1 TYFSEMYKILLSR
14 RSEIL
19 GNIEE
24 ELNKGITKLKQHIN
38 KYLVDFPFDNES
50 LEIIV
55 SRDISFHD
63 FINYDIQKHE
73 IVLTFNDE
81 TGLYLDLKVSGT
93 FVFDLFKPT
102 HKESEP
108 YRQYTCILDDF
119 PMTVQF
125 QVHFI
130 DDDNKF

>member
-1 TYFSEMYKILLSR
+1 IKNYFEEKQEYCYLFSIDNDFKELDNKYVKVQDKETIETYFSEMYKILLSR

-73 IVLTFNDE
+73 IVLTFND
-81 TGLYLDLKVSGT
+81 
-93 FVFDLFKPT
+93 
-102 HKESEP
+102 
-108 YRQYTCILDDF
+108 
-119 PMTVQF
+119 
-125 QVHFI
+125 
-130 DDDNKF
+130 